1 MAERKLLDI
10 SGIPFVVEKRDGTL
24 YVVGIKVRKRDLK
37 FAASAIPVEIVDK
50 IDGKSGNEKIDG
62 IDELENFLDGFGEGE
77 KLGDKVPDGYVSDA
91 EVEAAWEELLSGDP
105 EENE

>member
-1 MAERKLLDI
+1 MGEKKVLDI
-10 SGIPFVVEKRDGTL
+10 SGIPFIVEKRDDA
-24 YVVGIKVRKRDLK
+24 YFIVGIKVRKRKFK

-50 IDGKSGNEKIDG
+50 IDGKSSNGKIDG
-62 IDELENFLDGFGEGE
+62 IDEMEQFLDGFDEGV

-91 EVEAAWEELLSGDP
+91 EVVAAWEELLSGDP